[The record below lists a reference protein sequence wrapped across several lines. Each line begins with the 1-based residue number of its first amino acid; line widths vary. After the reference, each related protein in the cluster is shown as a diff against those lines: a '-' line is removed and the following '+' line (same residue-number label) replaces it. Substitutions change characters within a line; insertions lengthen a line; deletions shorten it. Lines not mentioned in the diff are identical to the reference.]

1 MENQNIAPRPSDA
14 ELEILS
20 ILWEHQ
26 PASVRFVHEELSKKK
41 QVGYTTTLKQ
51 MQRMVEK
58 KMIRR
63 TGDDDKTHLYE
74 SLLEEESTRNSLF
87 DRLIEVTFKGSAM
100 DLVMNVLGRSKASP
114 QEIEAVKKWLDQMEG
129 EKS

>member
-1 MENQNIAPRPSDA
+1 M
-14 ELEILS
+14 S
-20 ILWEHQ
+20 ILWQHQ

-58 KMIRR
+58 NMIRR

-74 SLLEEESTRNSLF
+74 SLLGEESTRNSLF

-100 DLVMNVLGRSKASP
+100 DLVMNVLGRSQASP
-114 QEIEAVKKWLDQMEG
+114 DEIEAVKKWLDDMEG
-129 EKS
+129 KKS

>member
-1 MENQNIAPRPSDA
+1 MDTENALPKPSDA
-14 ELEILS
+14 ELEILC

-26 PASVRFVHEELSKKK
+26 PASVRFVHEELCKKK

-63 TGDDDKTHLYE
+63 TEADDKTHVYE
-74 SLLEEESTRNSLF
+74 SLLEEEQTRNTLF
-87 DRLIEVTFKGSAM
+87 DRLVETAFKGSAM
-100 DLVMNVLGRSKASP
+100 DIVIHALGRSETSAE
-114 QEIEAVKKWLDQMEG
+114 EIQAVKEWLDKMEG
-129 EKS
+129 RKS

>member
-1 MENQNIAPRPSDA
+1 METTPIPRPSDA

-26 PASVRFVHEELSKKK
+26 PASVRFVHEELSRKK

-51 MQRMVEK
+51 MQRMMEK

-63 TGDDDKTHLYE
+63 TGDDEKTHLYE
-74 SLLEEESTRNSLF
+74 SLLEEEQTRNSLF
-87 DRLIEVTFKGSAM
+87 DRLIDVTFKGSAM
-100 DLVMNVLGRSKASP
+100 DLVMNVLGRSKVSP
-114 QEIEAVKKWLDQMEG
+114 EEIEAVKDWLDKMEG
-129 EKS
+129 KK

>member
-1 MENQNIAPRPSDA
+1 MENQNIPPRPSDA

-20 ILWEHQ
+20 ILWQHQ

-58 KMIRR
+58 NMIRR

-74 SLLEEESTRNSLF
+74 SLLGEESTRNSLF

-100 DLVMNVLGRSKASP
+100 DLVMNVLGRSQASP
-114 QEIEAVKKWLDQMEG
+114 DEIEAVKKWLDDMEG
-129 EKS
+129 KKS

>member
-1 MENQNIAPRPSDA
+1 MEDQNITPRPSDA

-26 PASVRFVHEELSKKK
+26 PASVRFVHEELSRKK

-87 DRLIEVTFKGSAM
+87 DRLIDVTFKGSAM

-114 QEIEAVKKWLDQMEG
+114 EEIDAVKKWLDEMEG
-129 EKS
+129 KKS

>member
-1 MENQNIAPRPSDA
+1 MDTENTLPKPSDA
-14 ELEILS
+14 ELEILC

-26 PASVRFVHEELSKKK
+26 PASVRFVHEELCKKK

-63 TGDDDKTHLYE
+63 TEADDKTHVYE
-74 SLLEEESTRNSLF
+74 SLLEEEQTRNTLF
-87 DRLIEVTFKGSAM
+87 DRLVETAFKGSAM
-100 DLVMNVLGRSKASP
+100 DIVIHALGRSETSAE
-114 QEIEAVKKWLDQMEG
+114 EIQAVKEWLDKMEG
-129 EKS
+129 RKS